1 MSRIPASDIVST
13 GADGLTRK
21 VAADLEYTML
31 NRTRQPTPF
40 IPDLQ
45 PDAKLLVDQQA
56 ARELTWQRAVEDYK
70 PERGG
75 PQSLAEFE
83 RRKRA
88 EHEAPSLTPASPTPR
103 PAEAFDVAK
112 AARRILDDVGSP
124 MWDLHDKTLP

>member
-1 MSRIPASDIVST
+1 MSVIPASDIVST

-21 VAADLEYTML
+21 VAEDLEFNMI

-40 IPDLQ
+40 IPDLK
-45 PDAKLLVDQQA
+45 PDAKLLVDQHA
-56 ARELTWQRAVEDYK
+56 VRELAWQRAVEDYK

-88 EHEAPSLTPASPTPR
+88 EHEAPSSTPTPK
-103 PAEAFDVAK
+103 PAEAFDAAK
-112 AARRILDDVGSP
+112 TARRILDDVGSP
-124 MWDLHDKTLP
+124 MWDLHDNTLP